1 MARFRLH
8 SAPRML
14 SLQRREIQ
22 ILGKP
27 ARHFS
32 IISRFAVGSG
42 VALKRMLH
50 ESALRYSGRLLN
62 VCRSSGDFEC
72 RRRSRLASAEETS
85 FMVPPR
91 SAQYFLRVIIA
102 NILEVVQFKGVVQ
115 VGSEGVDARKCSIFL
130 HHMEPFFS
138 SPESPTLISTW
149 QWSLGP
155 HSSGEFSA
163 RTVIASTKLSEA
175 KAKSSCRVAV
185 AGVCRE

>member
-1 MARFRLH
+1 M
-8 SAPRML
+8 
-14 SLQRREIQ
+14 I
-22 ILGKP
+22 
-27 ARHFS
+27 
-32 IISRFAVGSG
+32 V
-42 VALKRMLH
+42 
-50 ESALRYSGRLLN
+50 LN
-62 VCRSSGDFEC
+62 SD
-72 RRRSRLASAEETS
+72 
-85 FMVPPR
+85 
-91 SAQYFLRVIIA
+91 
-102 NILEVVQFKGVVQ
+102 EVVQSKETVQ
-115 VGSEGVDARKCSIFL
+115 LERVGWDWTFHSIFL